1 MTEQHAGARHHEGL
15 NERRPM
21 RRRLV
26 HGGAAGQP
34 DRCNG
39 PMKPPALTRND
50 DSPTMTLQQQDPR
63 AKLIEV
69 RAATKTYPGAGGGF
83 TALRDVSLEFRA
95 GEHVAIIG
103 KSGSGKSTLLNLL
116 TGIDH
121 PSHGRIVVNGVAL
134 HALDESGLASWR
146 GRNIGI
152 VFQFFQLI
160 PTLTVL
166 ENLLLAMDF
175 VNAVPR
181 NDRQRRARQLL
192 DQMGIGAQAGKLPA
206 ALSGGEQQ
214 RAAIAR
220 ALANDP
226 PIVVADEPTG
236 NLDSQ
241 TTEVIQSLFR
251 QLADA
256 GKTIIVVTHDPA
268 ASARFA
274 RVITLKDG
282 TVEGDRRQA
291 ASQEG
296 PQR

>member
-1 MTEQHAGARHHEGL
+1 
-15 NERRPM
+15 
-21 RRRLV
+21 
-26 HGGAAGQP
+26 
-34 DRCNG
+34 
-39 PMKPPALTRND
+39 
-50 DSPTMTLQQQDPR
+50 MTLPKQGPR
-63 AKLIEV
+63 APLIEV
-69 RAATKTYPGAGGGF
+69 DGVTKTYSRASGGF
-83 TALRDVSLEFRA
+83 TALHDISLDFGA

-103 KSGSGKSTLLNLL
+103 KSGSGKSTLLNML

-121 PSHGRIVVNGVAL
+121 PSRGRVVVNGVDL
-134 HALDESGLASWR
+134 RGLDEGALASWR

-160 PTLTVL
+160 ATLTIL

-175 VNAVPR
+175 VKAIPR
-181 NDRQRRARQLL
+181 DDRQRRARQLL
-192 DQMGIGAQAGKLPA
+192 EQMGIAAQADKLPA

-226 PIVVADEPTG
+226 AVVVADEPTG

-241 TTEVIQSLFR
+241 TAEVIQSLLR
-251 QLADA
+251 QLAAA
-256 GKTIIVVTHDPA
+256 GKTVIVVTHDPA

-282 TVEGDRRQA
+282 TVESDHRQA
-291 ASQEG
+291 VALEGQE
-296 PQR
+296 R